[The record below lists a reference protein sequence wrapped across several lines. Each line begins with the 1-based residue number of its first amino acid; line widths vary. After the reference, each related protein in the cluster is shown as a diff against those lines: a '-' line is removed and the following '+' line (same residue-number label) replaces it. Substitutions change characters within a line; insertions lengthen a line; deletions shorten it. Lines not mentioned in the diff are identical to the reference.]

1 MDMGYAEAV
10 VFNVL
15 LREARYL
22 KDAKQSLST
31 YDRPQQG
38 LFMAPEKK
46 TILEVGKMDIAVGG
60 GGAGK
65 EGN

>member
-10 VFNVL
+10 IFNVL

-31 YDRPQQG
+31 YDCPQEG
-38 LFMAPEKK
+38 LFMAPGTK
-46 TILEVGKMDIAVGG
+46 TILEVGK
-60 GGAGK
+60 
-65 EGN
+65 N